1 MSSEIERKFKVKK
14 VPQEI
19 LDTIK
24 PLELVQT
31 YLEAPEGQE
40 RRVRAINNE
49 KFVVTVKI
57 PKVSSNGLIREELEK
72 EITKED
78 YELFLSQ
85 QKGTQIKKKRYKV
98 PADNDLTYEV
108 DIYEDELE
116 GLLVVEVEF
125 PTEELANNFE
135 APDWFGKEVTDNK
148 AYKNASLAMHGL
160 PADEA
165 PKRGSNIDR

>member
-1 MSSEIERKFKVKK
+1 MSNEIERKFKVKK

-19 LDTIK
+19 LDTIT

-49 KFVVTVKI
+49 TFVITVKI

-72 EITKED
+72 EISKED
-78 YELFLSQ
+78 YELFLKQ

-98 PADNDLTYEV
+98 PALNNLTYEV
-108 DIYEDELE
+108 DVYEDELK
-116 GLLVVEVEF
+116 GLIVVEVEF
-125 PTEELANNFE
+125 TSEELANKFQK
-135 APDWFGKEVTDNK
+135 PDWFGKDVTSNK
-148 AYKNASLAMHGL
+148 AYKNASLAANGL
-160 PADEA
+160 PRDAKSDF
-165 PKRGSNIDR
+165 SH